1 MRTAAKALDLHLH
14 FIDRLAF
21 ANGLI
26 SGITLFPQLVKVLAF
41 QDASGVSVTSIALI
55 LLNSLIWV
63 FYALHRGLISL
74 GIAASLNT
82 LASGALFVALLA
94 H

>member
-1 MRTAAKALDLHLH
+1 MRNVAEALDLHFH

-26 SGITLFPQLVKVLAF
+26 SGVALFPQLVKVLAF
-41 QDASGVSVTSIALI
+41 QDASGVSLTSIALI

-74 GIAASLNT
+74 GIAALLNT
-82 LASGALFVALLA
+82 FVSGALFLALLA
-94 H
+94 R